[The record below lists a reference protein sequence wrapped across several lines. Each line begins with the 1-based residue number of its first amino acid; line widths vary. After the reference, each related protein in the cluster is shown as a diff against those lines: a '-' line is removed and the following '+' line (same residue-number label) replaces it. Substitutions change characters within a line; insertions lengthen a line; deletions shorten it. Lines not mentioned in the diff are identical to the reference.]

1 MSPSLAI
8 FILLGVHLFSSS
20 ASFLK
25 TIKPVYEELS
35 KIKSLAASPLG
46 SPSTSLSTTA
56 LTSLTGYLAGVSYSD
71 SSCKVPLQV
80 SFTALNT
87 CFPSSGGL
95 YTFITADSESL
106 STIDYADSLCTDV
119 VSESGRSYAA
129 NDCIDGGKIF
139 ITATSTFTPD
149 IAMFNKR

>member
-8 FILLGVHLFSSS
+8 FILLGGHLFSSS

-25 TIKPVYEELS
+25 TITPAYEKLS
-35 KIKSLAASPLG
+35 TIKSLAASPLG

-56 LTSLTGYLAGVSYSD
+56 LTSLTGYLAAVYYSV

-80 SFTALNT
+80 TFTALNT

-95 YTFITADSESL
+95 YTSIIADSETL
-106 STIDYADSLCTDV
+106 TTIDYTDSLCTIV
-119 VSESGRSYAA
+119 VKEEDRSWDF
-129 NDCIDGGKIF
+129 DCTNGAKTF

-149 IAMFNKR
+149 IAMVNGR

>member
-8 FILLGVHLFSSS
+8 FILLGGHLFSSS

-25 TIKPVYEELS
+25 TIKPVYEKLS
-35 KIKSLAASPLG
+35 TIESLAASPLG

-56 LTSLTGYLAGVSYSD
+56 LTSLTGYLAGIFYSD
-71 SSCKVPLQV
+71 SSCKLPVSV

-95 YTFITADSESL
+95 YSSITANSEVVT
-106 STIDYADSLCTDV
+106 STDYTDSLCTDV
-119 VSESGRSYAA
+119 VVKTDSYSDL
-129 NDCIDGGKIF
+129 DCTNRVKTY

-149 IAMFNKR
+149 IAMYSQR